1 MSLKLNGATSGS
13 IDIDVPAT
21 VTGGDVS
28 LTLPGAGTVDRLE
41 RAGNIL
47 QVVEGSTSTEV
58 TVSSTTFTDTGLSAS
73 ITPTSSSSKIL
84 VLVNQACQTKI
95 SSGNQGGGIHILRD
109 STTIH
114 TSLSDSVGPF
124 DIYHNNVNSIVQRTV
139 ITKLDSPN
147 TTSSVTYKTQGRP
160 YTTSSSG
167 LMKFQNAGASTNA
180 TSYITLIEVA
190 G

>member
-47 QVVEGSTSTEV
+47 QVVEGSTSTQ
-58 TVSSTTFTDTGLSAS
+58 VSVATSTFTDTGLSAS
-73 ITPTSSSSKIL
+73 ITPSSSSSKIL
-84 VLVNQACQTKI
+84 VLVNQMCRTTV
-95 SSGNQGGGIHILRD
+95 SSGSQGGGIHLLRD

-114 TSLSDSVGPF
+114 TAVSDSTGPF
-124 DIYHNNVNSIVQRTV
+124 DIYHTGASGHFQRAV

-160 YTTSSSG
+160 YTTGNSG
-167 LMKFQNAGASTNA
+167 QMVFQVAGASTNA
-180 TSYITLIEVA
+180 SSYITLIEVA
-190 G
+190 A